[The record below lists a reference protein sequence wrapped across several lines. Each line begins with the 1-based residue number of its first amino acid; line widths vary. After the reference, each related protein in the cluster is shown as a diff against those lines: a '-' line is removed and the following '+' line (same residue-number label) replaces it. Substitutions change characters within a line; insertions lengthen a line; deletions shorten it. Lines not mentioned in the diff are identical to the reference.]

1 MLGSVSKVFEALL
14 ERVRVQN
21 SVEVKILSVIPN
33 RYYTLRLLGLY
44 LSFTV
49 EYRI

>member
-33 RYYTLRLLGLY
+33 RYTLRLLGLY